1 MSSCLFPLILLRY
14 PVTTQ
19 LSKQLGQRSRG
30 EEVYKSICSLHKL
43 QLYGNKLVRPHGFCI
58 MFGTSFG
65 EEKAYAWNERFGFEF
80 LCVIFFCVCVFDN
93 GGILRR
99 TSGFWDSI
107 FWLNARVHQ
116 RSLYWKVTSTPTV
129 EVIVPMQ
136 DSKVRLKSAWR
147 SLACICHC

>member
-43 QLYGNKLVRPHGFCI
+43 QLYGNKLVRPQGFCI

-80 LCVIFFCVCVFDN
+80 LCVIFFVCVFLIMVVYWE
-93 GGILRR
+93 GHQ
-99 TSGFWDSI
+99 GFETQSSDLMLGYI
-107 FWLNARVHQ
+107 KDHCTG
-116 RSLYWKVTSTPTV
+116 RSLLPLQWK
-129 EVIVPMQ
+129 
-136 DSKVRLKSAWR
+136 LL
-147 SLACICHC
+147 SLCKTARFVWSLLGGH